1 MERRGIGSVR
11 SLLPFS
17 ARHHQ
22 TEDAM
27 LLYIFW
33 ASLCLGLMRLPAEA
47 NWQEQNANRQKL
59 LSDAG
64 HRGAIKAPDRTVN
77 SR

>member
-33 ASLCLGLMRLPAEA
+33 ASLCLGLMRLPAE
-47 NWQEQNANRQKL
+47 KL

-64 HRGAIKAPDRTVN
+64 HRGAIKAPDRAVN

>member
-1 MERRGIGSVR
+1 
-11 SLLPFS
+11 
-17 ARHHQ
+17 
-22 TEDAM
+22 M

-59 LSDAG
+59 LSDAA

-77 SR
+77 SG

>member
-1 MERRGIGSVR
+1 
-11 SLLPFS
+11 
-17 ARHHQ
+17 
-22 TEDAM
+22 M

-33 ASLCLGLMRLPAEA
+33 TSLCLGLMRLPAE
-47 NWQEQNANRQKL
+47 KL

-64 HRGAIKAPDRTVN
+64 HRGAIKAPDRAVN